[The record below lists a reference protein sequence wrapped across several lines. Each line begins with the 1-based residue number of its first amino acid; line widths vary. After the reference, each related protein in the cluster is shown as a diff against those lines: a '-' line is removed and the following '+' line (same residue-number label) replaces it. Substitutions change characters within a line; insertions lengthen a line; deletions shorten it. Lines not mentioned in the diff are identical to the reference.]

1 MRLDS
6 AVMQRKEEITFLK
19 SLFPTTAAH
28 GFMLLQGEF
37 VVMLTSKVR
46 VVRSHMEES
55 CEAAC
60 AARRSHYKHASAELS
75 LTQLLWPL

>member
-1 MRLDS
+1 M
-6 AVMQRKEEITFLK
+6 FLK
-19 SLFPTTAAH
+19 SLFLTTAAH

-37 VVMLTSKVR
+37 AVMLTSKVC
-46 VVRSHMEES
+46 VVQAHMEES

-75 LTQLLWPL
+75 LIQLLWPL